1 MNIYEKLALV
11 QKKLVAPKGQ
21 RNDFGKFNY
30 RSCEDILVALKPIL
44 DEVKAT
50 VILDGGEMVNLGDRY
65 YVKVTADFVDLDT
78 GEKIT
83 RTAMSREAEHKS
95 GMDDSQ
101 VSGANL
107 SYCRKYLL
115 SGMMLID
122 NEKDADT
129 NEMTQKRKEAD
140 ETEKIGRQKIGKN
153 KIETLQTMIDRD
165 GVDLPLFLNL
175 CKVKALDDITENVFV
190 NVTAHWDEVKAK
202 CPAANEVFK

>member
-1 MNIYEKLALV
+1 MV
-11 QKKLVAPKGQ
+11 QKRLVAPKGQ

-65 YVKVTADFVDLDT
+65 YVKVTADFIDLET

-101 VSGANL
+101 VSGSNL

-115 SGMMLID
+115 SGLCLID
-122 NEKDADT
+122 NEKDADS

-140 ETEKIGRQKIGKN
+140 EVEKLGKQKISKN
-153 KIETLQTMIDRD
+153 KQDTIISMAEKD
-165 GVDLPLFLNL
+165 GVDIPLLL
-175 CKVKALDDITENVFV
+175 GMCKVKDVADITENVFV
-190 NVTAHWDEVKAK
+190 NIMSHWEDVKKK
-202 CPAANEVFK
+202 CPKPEDVFK